1 VRHNNQSRKAGI
13 YVALALLGATL
24 AACKSDSSS
33 SGTRAS
39 NEARPSA
46 DPAARVDIL
55 CVGDRINNPPETFH
69 YSYKYSDAA
78 GSIDNEAEITPQTI
92 DIKSTD
98 KSGTHSFHGVR
109 TDEASWNAAVLDLSS
124 LRLTAMSARLDSLN
138 GTSAIKAQGTEPVNG
153 YSATKYSIDTTQ
165 ASAADRQQYATLFG
179 KGSFEKGTLWQPAD
193 GCAVKLI
200 LDDAT
205 ARPDGTVSQGH
216 YEISRINP

>member
-1 VRHNNQSRKAGI
+1 VRHNNQSRKLEI
-13 YVALALLGATL
+13 CLTLALLGATL
-24 AACKSDSSS
+24 VACKSDSSPTK
-33 SGTRAS
+33 TRVG
-39 NEARPSA
+39 NEARPS
-46 DPAARVDIL
+46 ARVDIL

-69 YSYKYSDAA
+69 YSYKYSDTA

-138 GTSAIKAQGTEPVNG
+138 GTSAIKAHGTEPVNG
-153 YSATKYSIDTTQ
+153 YRATKYAIDTTQ
-165 ASAADRQQYATLFG
+165 ASAADQQQYATLFG

-193 GCAVKLI
+193 GCAVKLV
-200 LDDAT
+200 LDDAIV
-205 ARPDGTVSQGH
+205 RQDGTVSQGH
-216 YEISRINP
+216 YEISRIKP